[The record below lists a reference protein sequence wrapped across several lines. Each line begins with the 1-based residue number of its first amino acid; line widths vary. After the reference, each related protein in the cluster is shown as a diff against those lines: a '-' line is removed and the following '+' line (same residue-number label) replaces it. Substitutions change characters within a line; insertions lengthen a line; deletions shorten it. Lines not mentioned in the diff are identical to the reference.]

1 MFQRFVRVAVA
12 GTSLGSLL
20 GGLVDLRLSGQ
31 GLSTLLVAGLAGY
44 GGMRIPSGAARDREE
59 TRMWAMMAGMAGGGL
74 GGVAGATAAAAT
86 VAVLGPGH
94 LHAMD
99 WSMVLMG
106 GGMGGMVG
114 ATLGGAAPVRS
125 RARVRLAPRLTVWR
139 LRRGA

>member
-1 MFQRFVRVAVA
+1 MFQRFARIAVA
-12 GTSLGSLL
+12 GTSVGSLL
-20 GGLVDLRLSGQ
+20 GGLVDLRFSGQ
-31 GLSTLLVAGLAGY
+31 GLGTLLAAGLAGY
-44 GGMRIPSGAARDREE
+44 GGMRIPSVATADREE

-86 VAVLGPGH
+86 VAVFGPGH

-114 ATLGGAAPVRS
+114 ATLGGAAPVHTRS
-125 RARVRLAPRLTVWR
+125 RVRLSTRITVWR